1 MTTLSR
7 LSLTASVL
15 CMLAAPMLATGARA
29 ESKATGSATPAAAT
43 QVAGAQSPANGKA
56 AVPTRPANPAHASVV
71 IPSGTNG
78 KAAPEAK
85 GKANGAQAGSAQ
97 PGRVGTPT
105 TPATTVR

>member
-29 ESKATGSATPAAAT
+29 ESKAVGGATPATTTQAAGTQTPANSKAAT
-43 QVAGAQSPANGKA
+43 PTSPAKPTQAGVA
-56 AVPTRPANPAHASVV
+56 AS
-71 IPSGTNG
+71 SGTNG
-78 KAAPEAK
+78 KATPEVK
-85 GKANGAQAGSAQ
+85 GKANGVQAGATQ
-97 PGRVGTPT
+97 AGRAASPA